1 MRGLDKIFFE
11 KKGDSH
17 MYNYNYYPQTQ
28 QSVGQPTQYIPQ
40 AYQRP
45 VQPQI
50 GLKGRLV
57 SSLEEARATSID
69 FDGSIFYF
77 PDLANRRIYT
87 KQINLDGTATLNM
100 YELRELPLTNEQQTF
115 ASTNFVTR
123 DEFDSVVAQL
133 KAMLVP
139 EQPVAQAETPKQKVE
154 LNF

>member
-1 MRGLDKIFFE
+1 
-11 KKGDSH
+11 
-17 MYNYNYYPQTQ
+17 MYQNYNYYPQTQ
-28 QSVGQPTQYIPQ
+28 QPTATAVPTFTPSY
-40 AYQRP
+40 YRP

-50 GLKGRLV
+50 ALKGRLV

-100 YELRELPLTNEQQTF
+100 YELREVPTINEQAVVT
-115 ASTNFVTR
+115 SMNNYITR
-123 DEFDSVVAQL
+123 DEFDQVVAQL

-139 EQPVAQAETPKQKVE
+139 EQQQVSHVEQPKEKIE

>member
-1 MRGLDKIFFE
+1 
-11 KKGDSH
+11 

-28 QSVGQPTQYIPQ
+28 PGVQANQYTPQ
-40 AYQRP
+40 YQRP
-45 VQPQI
+45 VQPQLY
-50 GLKGRLV
+50 LKGRLV

-69 FDGSIFYF
+69 FDGSVFYF

-100 YELRELPLTNEQQTF
+100 YELREMPIVREEQQTF
-115 ASTNFVTR
+115 ASNNFVTR
-123 DEFDSVVAQL
+123 DEFDQVVAQL

-139 EQPVAQAETPKQKVE
+139 EQPAPAVEAPKPKIE

>member
-1 MRGLDKIFFE
+1 
-11 KKGDSH
+11 
-17 MYNYNYYPQTQ
+17 MYQNYNYYPQTQ
-28 QSVGQPTQYIPQ
+28 TSQYTPQ
-40 AYQRP
+40 YARP
-45 VQPQI
+45 VQPQAY
-50 GLKGRLV
+50 LKGRLV

-100 YELRELPLTNEQQTF
+100 YELREVPAINEQAVI
-115 ASTNFVTR
+115 ASMNNYITR
-123 DEFDSVVAQL
+123 DEFDQVVAQL

-139 EQPVAQAETPKQKVE
+139 EQPKSIVEQPKPKVE

>member
-1 MRGLDKIFFE
+1 
-11 KKGDSH
+11 

-28 QSVGQPTQYIPQ
+28 PGAQASQYTPQYI
-40 AYQRP
+40 QRP
-45 VQPQI
+45 VQPQTY
-50 GLKGRLV
+50 LKGRLV

-100 YELRELPLTNEQQTF
+100 YELKAMPVVEEQQIF

-123 DEFDSVVAQL
+123 DEFDQVVSQL
-133 KAMLVP
+133 KAMLIP
-139 EQPVAQAETPKQKVE
+139 EQPAPVEQPPQKSKVE

>member
-1 MRGLDKIFFE
+1 
-11 KKGDSH
+11 
-17 MYNYNYYPQTQ
+17 MYQNYNYYPQTQ
-28 QSVGQPTQYIPQ
+28 PTQYTPQ
-40 AYQRP
+40 YARP
-45 VQPQI
+45 VQPQAY
-50 GLKGRLV
+50 LKGRLV

-100 YELRELPLTNEQQTF
+100 YELREVPTVNEQAVV
-115 ASTNFVTR
+115 ASMNNYITR
-123 DEFDSVVAQL
+123 DEFDQVVAQL

-139 EQPVAQAETPKQKVE
+139 EQPKPVVEQPKPKVE

>member
-1 MRGLDKIFFE
+1 
-11 KKGDSH
+11 
-17 MYNYNYYPQTQ
+17 MYQNYNYYPQTQ
-28 QSVGQPTQYIPQ
+28 PTQYTQ
-40 AYQRP
+40 QYARP
-45 VQPQI
+45 VQPQAY
-50 GLKGRLV
+50 LKGRLV

-100 YELRELPLTNEQQTF
+100 YELREVPTVNEQAVV
-115 ASTNFVTR
+115 ASMNNYITR
-123 DEFDSVVAQL
+123 DEFDQVVAQL

-139 EQPVAQAETPKQKVE
+139 EQSKPIIEQPKPKVE

>member
-1 MRGLDKIFFE
+1 
-11 KKGDSH
+11 

-28 QSVGQPTQYIPQ
+28 PGAQANQYAPQYIP
-40 AYQRP
+40 RT
-45 VQPQI
+45 VQPQLY
-50 GLKGRLV
+50 LKGRLV

-69 FDGSIFYF
+69 FDGSVFYF

-100 YELRELPLTNEQQTF
+100 YELREMPVVNEQQVFT
-115 ASTNFVTR
+115 STNFVTR
-123 DEFDSVVAQL
+123 DEFDQVVAQL

-139 EQPVAQAETPKQKVE
+139 EQPVAQIEPPAKPKVE